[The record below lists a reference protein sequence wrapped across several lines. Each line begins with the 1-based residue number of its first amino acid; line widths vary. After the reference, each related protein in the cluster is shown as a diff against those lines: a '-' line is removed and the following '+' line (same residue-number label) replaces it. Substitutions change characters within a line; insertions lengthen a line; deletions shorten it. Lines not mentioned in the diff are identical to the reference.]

1 MSTRK
6 KEIDHP
12 TATKLQK
19 PFTKTGFIAKL
30 DTFIETAN
38 RLYNQRV
45 KTKGFGRWHNDVA
58 ALLRH
63 ALGDDSKQVFDFTSI
78 HYIPLFLGSDTG
90 EDVFQEAYI
99 GGLESAISL
108 LSSIRN
114 EVSEYF
120 ADDCD
125 NDNHVFENAKG
136 EEDNGKVFIV
146 HGHDEELL
154 LAVEKSLIAL
164 DLTPIILREQP
175 NAGMTL
181 IQKFEKNTEKACFVI
196 FLLTA
201 DETSKIHR
209 TGEEELHARQN
220 VIFEMGYFFNA
231 FRREDGTHK
240 GVFAILQDG
249 VSKPGDVEGLV
260 YQPYIKGNDS
270 WKLALARELSAAGV
284 KFDANKIMS
293 M

>member
-1 MSTRK
+1 MSSRK

-19 PFTKTGFIAKL
+19 PFTKAGFIAKL

-38 RLYNQRV
+38 RLYDQRV
-45 KTKGFGRWHNDVA
+45 KTKEFGRWYNDVD

-78 HYIPLFLGSDTG
+78 HYIPLIFGSDTG
-90 EDVFQEAYI
+90 EDVFQAAYL

-108 LSSIRN
+108 LSSICN

-125 NDNHVFENAKG
+125 NDDHAFEHEKG
-136 EEDNGKVFIV
+136 KEDNGKVFVV

-231 FRREDGTHK
+231 FRRNDGSHL
-240 GVFAILQDG
+240 GVFAILQEG
-249 VSKPGDVEGLV
+249 VAKPGDVDGLV
-260 YQPYIKGNDS
+260 YHQYNKGNDS
-270 WKLALARELSAAGV
+270 WKLALAKELQAAGV
-284 KFDANKIMS
+284 VFDASKIVLM
-293 M
+293 